1 MFERYT
7 EPARRVVFFARYEAA
22 ELGSSSI
29 GTEHLLLGLIRLNS
43 GPTARLLR
51 ERQVS
56 SRNVRAAL
64 GGGASPY
71 ERVSTS
77 VDIPLS
83 PGAQRALAHADEEAD
98 AMLHEHVGP
107 EHLLL
112 GLLWVGEGV
121 AAEVLAR
128 NGLRLARV
136 RDDIV
141 QFLREAKT
149 GSEQGDD
156 AQRQPKIGDIVHYHK
171 RGERGLV
178 AAPAIVTSVLI
189 PEQGKLTLTVF
200 HPDHGPTVVPSAL
213 PGPLAK
219 QPEDGCWTWPGE

>member
-29 GTEHLLLGLIRLNS
+29 GTEHLLLGL
-43 GPTARLLR
+43 
-51 ERQVS
+51 
-56 SRNVRAAL
+56 
-64 GGGASPY
+64 
-71 ERVSTS
+71 
-77 VDIPLS
+77 
-83 PGAQRALAHADEEAD
+83 
-98 AMLHEHVGP
+98 
-107 EHLLL
+107 
-112 GLLWVGEGV
+112 LWVGEDV

-189 PEQGKLTLTVF
+189 PEQGK
-200 HPDHGPTVVPSAL
+200 
-213 PGPLAK
+213 
-219 QPEDGCWTWPGE
+219 